1 MPSQSQEINR
11 EFNRRIFINQLKND
25 RDAAGD
31 RLNRAIIGIAGA
43 FVLVAWVYLIFR
55 MFDALARWG
64 V

>member
-1 MPSQSQEINR
+1 MPSQSQEITR
-11 EFNRRIFINQLKND
+11 EFNRRIFINQLKTD

-31 RLNRAIIGIAGA
+31 RLSRAIIRIGGA
-43 FVLVAWVYLIFR
+43 FVIVAWAYLVFR